1 MSYAPD
7 HASALADLRA
17 AGTAVTFTRTTNAY
31 DEATGLLTPTTAT
44 VTGYAIRDMGRPDR
58 YERLGLVPGTNP
70 TLQVTTTTYGA
81 AILLGDT
88 VTWGGTV
95 LTVKDV
101 EPVDLDG
108 NGAVIA
114 SVVAGA

>member
-1 MSYAPD
+1 MSYAAD
-7 HASALADLRA
+7 HAGALADLRT
-17 AGTAVTFTRTTNAY
+17 AGAAVTFTRTTNAY

-44 VTGYAIRDMGRPDR
+44 VTGYAIRDMGSPDR
-58 YERLGLVPGTNP
+58 YERLGLVPATHP
-70 TLQVTTTTYGA
+70 TLWVTTATYGA
-81 AILLGDT
+81 AVLLGDT
-88 VTWGGTV
+88 VTWGGKV

-108 NGAVIA
+108 TGAVIA